1 MDLYDL
7 KIVGWSYSA
16 SMTDDLTI
24 DAFKKS
30 MINRGLKKEGIY
42 HSDRGSQYTLNDYE
56 ELLKNLGIR
65 HLRKQGGQ
73 YLSLLKAGI
82 TI

>member
-1 MDLYDL
+1 MN
-7 KIVGWSYSA
+7 
-16 SMTDDLTI
+16 
-24 DAFKKS
+24 
-30 MINRGLKKEGIY
+30 NRGLKKEGIY